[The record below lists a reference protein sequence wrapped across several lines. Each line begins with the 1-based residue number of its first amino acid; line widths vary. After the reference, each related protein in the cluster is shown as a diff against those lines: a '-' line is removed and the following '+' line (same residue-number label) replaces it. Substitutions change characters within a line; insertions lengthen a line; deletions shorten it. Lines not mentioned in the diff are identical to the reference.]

1 MRLTF
6 KFVLAGLRRRFA
18 LPAALAVV
26 TSLVTALP
34 AAPARQSIALNG
46 EWQFQ
51 RDGAAATE
59 WKKVPV
65 PSSFE
70 SHEGIEF
77 NGVGWYQRK
86 VPGFEVPPGKRVLL
100 HFEAAATEAQVWWN
114 GQKLG
119 SHLGGW
125 TPFRFD
131 VTELVR
137 LVPVGQAHEVRVR
150 LDEKVGHNSQG
161 FLPIIAPH
169 FGGLWQGV
177 ELLLVPDT
185 FVDDL
190 QLLAVGDV
198 ARDGLR
204 VEFPLAG
211 TVPGALPPLSL
222 RWRLLGA
229 AEWTETPLQATLAG
243 NQVRAFAP
251 LKNAKLWS
259 PAEPNLHELE
269 LAVGEDRLPAR
280 AAFRSIEVFGPQLRL
295 NGQPL
300 QVRGVLN
307 WGYSAPR
314 TEPNPGEA
322 VWRQEI
328 EFARARG
335 FNLMKFCLWIPP
347 RRYFELAD
355 ELGMLVWAEYPTWH
369 PKLTQEFLEPLRR
382 EFTEFFHNDRN
393 HPCVALRSLTC
404 ETGPGAE
411 LAVVQNLYDLA
422 KATIPGAVVVDDS
435 SWIGWNRVHDFYDD
449 HPYGNNHTWVKTL
462 EGFNEHILAHGLKP
476 LVLGEAIAADT
487 WIDHEAI
494 RARLGAERPW
504 YAPGPLDEVPRWEER
519 ARAVA
524 GSGAVESLRADS
536 LRYALLMRKYQIE
549 TFRREVPYGG
559 YVVSVIR
566 DVPLCSMG
574 LLDYLGQP
582 KWTPAEWAWQGDTMC
597 LLNTDGDRRAFPA
610 GGRWRGEILVSHF
623 GREAIA
629 NAELEITLAEAG
641 TGAVLERKLEKV
653 TRQNPGTL
661 ASRAELDWPLPAA
674 TSPKPFVLRSVWRS
688 SQGEFRNEWPLWVVP
703 APKDETFS
711 GVRLH
716 PSLPAEAAGLFP
728 GAGRFGESGADAVV
742 VAARFDDALVRL
754 LEAGGR
760 VLLLPDGQKHS
771 FPLNA
776 HWFLRGAP
784 WVPDHALSPQVPR
797 DLLVELQH
805 FDLASRVVPDIGYL
819 DSIDPMLMLWDT
831 HDLKTVKTH
840 GLIFETRAAQG
851 RLLVSAVNHAGE
863 QNAVGRWLLGVLLD
877 HLKSAATPK
886 HALPDDVWT
895 SLKQQLHAEQTNLVA
910 RTWRFRP
917 DPNDEGLAQGWQ
929 RTQLASEDGWSDIRI
944 GTAWESQGW
953 PALDGWAW
961 YRLTVEIPARWQGR
975 PVFLSFEGVD
985 DCYELYINGELA
997 GKGGDVATRKDTFN
1011 EKRSWD
1017 ISRWVKPGEP
1027 ATIVVRVH
1035 DWYGAGGIFRPVTL
1049 GTTGFGP
1056 GVSLLK

>member
-1 MRLTF
+1 MRLPALLL
-6 KFVLAGLRRRFA
+6 LAASLS
-18 LPAALAVV
+18 AA
-26 TSLVTALP
+26 S
-34 AAPARQSIALNG
+34 AAPASARQSLSLNG
-46 EWQFQ
+46 DWQFQ
-51 RDGAAATE
+51 RDGAAAAD
-59 WKKVPV
+59 WKTVQV

-70 SHEGIEF
+70 SHEGVEF
-77 NGVGWYQRK
+77 NGVGWYQRQ
-86 VPGFEVPPGKRVLL
+86 VPAFEVPPGKRALL
-100 HFEAAATEAQVWWN
+100 HFTAAATEAQVWWN

-137 LVPVGQAHEVRVR
+137 QAPAGQAHEVRVR

-177 ELLLVPDT
+177 ELLIVPDT
-185 FVDDL
+185 YADDL

-198 ARDGLR
+198 AQGGLR
-204 VEFPLAG
+204 IEFPLSG
-211 TVPGALPPLSL
+211 KTPTTLPPLSL
-222 RWRLLGA
+222 RCRLRGA
-229 AEWTETPLQATLAG
+229 ADWAELPLQATLAG
-243 NQVRAFAP
+243 NHIRAFAP
-251 LKNAKLWS
+251 LKDARLWS
-259 PAEPNLHELE
+259 PADPHLYELE
-269 LAVGEDRLPAR
+269 LTIGDDRVLTR
-280 AAFRSIEVFGPQLRL
+280 AAFRTIEVFGPQLRL

-347 RRYFELAD
+347 QRYFELAD
-355 ELGMLVWAEYPTWH
+355 EMGMLVWAEYPTWH
-369 PKLTQEFLEPLRR
+369 PKLTQQFLEPLRR

-393 HPCVALRSLTC
+393 HPSIVLRSLTC

-411 LAVVQNLYDLA
+411 LAVVQQLYDLA
-422 KATIPGAVVVDDS
+422 KATIPGAVVEDDS

-462 EGFNEHILAHGLKP
+462 QGFNEHVLAHGLKP

-487 WIDHEAI
+487 WIERDAI
-494 RARLGAERPW
+494 VGRLGAERPW
-504 YAPGPLDEVPRWEER
+504 WAPGPLDEVPRWEER

-524 GSGAVESLRADS
+524 GPAGVEHLRADS
-536 LRYALLMRKYQIE
+536 LRYGLLMRKYQIE

-559 YVVSVIR
+559 FCVSVIR

-582 KWTPAEWAWQGDTMC
+582 KWSAADWAWQGDTMC
-597 LLNTDGDRRAFPA
+597 LLKTADDRRAFPA
-610 GGRWRGEILVSHF
+610 GGPLRAEILVSHF
-623 GREAIA
+623 GRQALTD
-629 NAELEITLAEAG
+629 AEMEVTLADAANPG
-641 TGAVLERKLEKV
+641 NVLERKTEKI
-653 TRQNPGTL
+653 TRQNVGTL
-661 ASRAELDWPLPAA
+661 AGRADLAWGLPAV
-674 TSPKPFVLRSVWRS
+674 TVPKALVLRAVLRSAL
-688 SQGEFRNEWPLWVVP
+688 GEFRNEWPLWVVP
-703 APKDETFS
+703 APQAEALSK
-711 GVRLH
+711 VRLH
-716 PSLPAEAAGLFP
+716 PSLAAETAALFAGAASFDEAATD
-728 GAGRFGESGADAVV
+728 SVV
-742 VAARFDDALVRL
+742 VAARFDDALARF
-754 LEAGGR
+754 LEGGGR

-771 FPLNA
+771 FPMNS

-784 WVPDHALSPQVPR
+784 WVPDSALSPQVPR

-805 FDLASRVVPDIGYL
+805 FDLASRVVPDLGYL
-819 DSIDPMLMLWDT
+819 DAIDPMLMLWDT

-840 GLIFETRAAQG
+840 GLIFETRAAKG

-863 QNAVGRWLLGVLLD
+863 QNPAGRWLLGVLVDQLR
-877 HLKSAATPK
+877 SGAAPK
-886 HALPDDVWT
+886 HALPEDVW
-895 SLKQQLHAEQTNLVA
+895 SNLKQQLHAEQTNLTA
-910 RTWRFRP
+910 RVWRFHP
-917 DPNDEGLAQGWQ
+917 DPKDEGVAQGWQ
-929 RTQLASEDGWSDIRI
+929 RVKLASEAGWSDIRV
-944 GTAWESQGW
+944 GNAWESQGHA
-953 PALDGWAW
+953 ALDGWAW
-961 YRLTVEIPARWQGR
+961 YRLVVDVPDRWKDR
-975 PVFLSFEGVD
+975 PIFLFFEGVD
-985 DCYELYINGELA
+985 DCYELFINGELA
-997 GKGGDVATRKDTFN
+997 GKGGDVATRKDTFS

-1027 ATIVVRVH
+1027 ATIAVRVH

-1049 GTTGFGP
+1049 GTTAFGS
-1056 GVSLLK
+1056 GVSVLK